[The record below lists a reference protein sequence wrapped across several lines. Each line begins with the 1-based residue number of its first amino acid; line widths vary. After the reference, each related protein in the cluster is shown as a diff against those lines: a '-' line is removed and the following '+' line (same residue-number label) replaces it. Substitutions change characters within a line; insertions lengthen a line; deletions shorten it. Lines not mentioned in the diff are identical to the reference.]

1 MYVYM
6 IARFAITIG
15 MSSGHACSF
24 IPKLEVPTSS
34 YHPNVTPHTQL
45 CVLDLSAPNAE
56 YCMFQIDDS
65 EHSRSKVHC
74 QLRKTF
80 VTDEELRS

>member
-1 MYVYM
+1 M
-6 IARFAITIG
+6 IARFAIAIG

-45 CVLDLSAPNAE
+45 CVPELSAPNAE
-56 YCMFQIDDS
+56 YCRFQIDDS
-65 EHSRSKVHC
+65 EHSRNKVLR
-74 QLRKTF
+74 QLQKT
-80 VTDEELRS
+80 L